1 MKLADTLRSKCAAK
15 GLGISGSTQ
24 VLFERLK
31 RFEKKGKAKPGA
43 KPKKNNNKPISKNVV
58 KPKKLVAFKGD
69 RLSAAYYFHEV
80 CGSKISRC
88 TPMVIAEKD
97 GRSKLKEIKL
107 VNGKSGVHP
116 KWVLVKAV

>member
-31 RFEKKGKAKPGA
+31 RFEKKGKAKPA
-43 KPKKNNNKPISKNVV
+43 PKPKKVKPISKNVV

-80 CGSKISRC
+80 CGGKILRC
-88 TPMVIAEKD
+88 TPKVIAEKD

-116 KWVLVKAV
+116 KWVLVKAI

>member
-1 MKLADTLRSKCAAK
+1 MTLADTLRSKCAAK
-15 GLGISGSTQ
+15 GLGISGSAQ
-24 VLFERLK
+24 VLFERLQ
-31 RFEKKGKAKPGA
+31 RYEKKGKAKPGP
-43 KPKKNNNKPISKNVV
+43 KPKNKPISKNVV
-58 KPKKLVAFKGD
+58 KPKKLMAFKGE

-80 CGSKISRC
+80 CGGKISRC